1 MNIDNF
7 RKIIREEVSAELKKV
22 IPVILNEYFKGE
34 DKRTLSFNTK
44 NLGHLL
50 SENDEDSITNVESE
64 PKKEVKKPLRMYSK
78 NPVLNQI
85 LNETTVKIPTDSMV
99 AMDGEVEVNKSG
111 INIEKTLPSVFNKD
125 YSQLLKVVDEKVKSR
140 RG

>member
-1 MNIDNF
+1 MPKLLWELQTIVCD
-7 RKIIREEVSAELKKV
+7 ICRERPYKKV
-22 IPVILNEYFKGE
+22 IEITVGRWIGVC
-34 DKRTLSFNTK
+34 
-44 NLGHLL
+44 
-50 SENDEDSITNVESE
+50 SECE